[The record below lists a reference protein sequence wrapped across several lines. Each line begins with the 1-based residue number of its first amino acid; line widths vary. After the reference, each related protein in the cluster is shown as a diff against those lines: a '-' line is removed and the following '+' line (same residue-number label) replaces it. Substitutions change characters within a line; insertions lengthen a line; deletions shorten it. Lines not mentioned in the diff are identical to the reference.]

1 MPYSLKCT
9 VCQKQTSVTYR
20 YLKAGDEVKCEH
32 CDNTIIIG
40 DDVAW
45 FPAAE
50 SETEK
55 KQISREEM
63 EKFLDKFVPIYM
75 SNWGL
80 LLLLMYST
88 IKLQTRWPVN
98 SYDDLD
104 IFPKVLI
111 PLVIVLFIS
120 GVCLIKYIEKVA
132 GPLRVIYGYRYKE
145 YFTIRRALPAFA
157 FLGLILLIEVISR
170 LAKLL

>member
-1 MPYSLKCT
+1 MPYSLKCS
-9 VCQKQTSVTYR
+9 VCQKETSVTYK

-32 CDNTIIIG
+32 CGNAIIIG

-50 SETEK
+50 SEAEK
-55 KQISREEM
+55 KQLSREEI
-63 EKFLDKFVPIYM
+63 EKFLDKFVPIYI

-88 IKLQTRWPVN
+88 IKLQNKWPVN

-104 IFPKVLI
+104 LFPKILI
-111 PLVIVLFIS
+111 PLVIVLFIT

-132 GPLRVIYGYRYKE
+132 RPLSVIYGYGYKE
-145 YFTIRRALPAFA
+145 YFRIRRALPAFA